1 MDSSQ
6 LKLSTMDAASP
17 QRIIKVSV
25 SINYSTLH
33 VLTHRTKAL
42 KHHTSKLAAF
52 EDLST
57 VLTFGFRGEALSS
70 LCALSDSVILTTA
83 TVNEAPM
90 GTILEMDRSGT
101 LRNSSSKVAR
111 QVCS

>member
-1 MDSSQ
+1 M
-6 LKLSTMDAASP
+6 
-17 QRIIKVSV
+17 SV
-25 SINYSTLH
+25 SIANYSTLY

-70 LCALSDSVILTTA
+70 LCALSDGVTLTTA

-90 GTILEMDRSGT
+90 GTILEMDRSGA